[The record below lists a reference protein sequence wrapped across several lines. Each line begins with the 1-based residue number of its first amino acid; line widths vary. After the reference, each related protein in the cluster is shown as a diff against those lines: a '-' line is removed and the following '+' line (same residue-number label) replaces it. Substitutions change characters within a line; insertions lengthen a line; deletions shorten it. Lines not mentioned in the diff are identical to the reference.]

1 MRIIRLGAWTFSSHV
16 PKTPTEVN
24 GGFQLTRITGL
35 SFYSAK
41 PDFPKARQVNTFES
55 HILCLVC
62 LVPLWLWLRLGGA
75 WQQHLLGASLIPP
88 QPLPSQQPLRKP
100 GAQDENPGI
109 FLWYI
114 RAFFKP
120 LRAKFNTSSACYPS
134 HLSFP
139 PLAFSSAV
147 LFSLSFHSLP

>member
-35 SFYSAK
+35 SLYSAK
-41 PDFPKARQVNTFES
+41 PDFPKAWQVNTFES

-62 LVPLWLWLRLGGA
+62 LVPLAVAVAGGCMA
-75 WQQHLLGASLIPP
+75 AAPSGCFPHPNPAPA
-88 QPLPSQQPLRKP
+88 LPAAAQKARSTGWKP
-100 GAQDENPGI
+100 WD